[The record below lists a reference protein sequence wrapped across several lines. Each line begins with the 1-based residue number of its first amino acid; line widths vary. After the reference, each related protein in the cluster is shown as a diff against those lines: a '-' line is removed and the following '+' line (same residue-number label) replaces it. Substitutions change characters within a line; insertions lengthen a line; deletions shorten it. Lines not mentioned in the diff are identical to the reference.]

1 MTLRERRSFSGARPR
16 PAGGTPTGVLA
27 VAVVG
32 AACGAD
38 PSPRQ
43 HAEWVAQIDTV
54 GDTIVVR
61 TVSGSEWGVRELVP
75 DVRIGS
81 LEGEEH
87 EMFGQIQ
94 MLATDPRDGS
104 VYIYDRQV
112 PALRKYD
119 AEGRYLATFGGK
131 GGGPGEYENAD
142 SGLGVLSD
150 GRVVLR
156 DPGNARFTVY
166 AADGRYLESWPA
178 RGGMFT
184 ASPIIVSGDGFY
196 NPVFQFTGE
205 WTGSRLV
212 RHDAAGL
219 AGDTLVPPEMGGH
232 VTPSITARTEN
243 ATQTWNVPFAAAVTR
258 AFHSDGYHVG
268 AITDRYQVDL
278 FRPDGTVLRLGREVE
293 PVPVSSGE
301 RAAEEERV
309 TTAMRRLDPSWR
321 WSGPPIPQS
330 KPIIAGITPGSD
342 GRIWVQLHQPGERVP
357 DDELEP
363 GPDGRRPPARFRERV
378 VWDVFEPDG
387 RFLGQVVAP
396 EGFSASPRPVLERDR
411 VWGVM
416 SDDLGVQY
424 LTRFRF
430 DDIEPSG

>member
-1 MTLRERRSFSGARPR
+1 MFFRTGTDGPGARGW
-16 PAGGTPTGVLA
+16 AGAFALAAAVLA
-27 VAVVG
+27 AG
-32 AACGAD
+32 CGAD
-38 PSPRQ
+38 QAARQ
-43 HAEWVAQIDTV
+43 HADWQAQVDTI

-61 TVSGSEWGVRELVP
+61 TIAGSEWGTRELVP
-75 DVRIGS
+75 EVRIGS

-119 AEGRYLATFGGK
+119 ADGRYIATFGRK

-166 AADGRYLESWPA
+166 AADGTYLESWPA

-184 ASPIIVSGDGFY
+184 AAPLIVSGDGFY
-196 NPVFQFTGE
+196 NPIFQFSGA
-205 WTGSRLV
+205 WTGTRLV
-212 RHDAAGL
+212 RHDAAGM
-219 AGDTLVPPEMGGH
+219 AGDTLVPPDMGGY
-232 VTPSITARTEN
+232 TAPTVSAQMEN
-243 ATQTWNVPFAAAVTR
+243 SSQTWNVPFSPIAR
-258 AFHSDGYHVG
+258 RSFHPDGYYVG
-268 AITDRYQVDL
+268 GVSDRYQVDL
-278 FRPDGTVLRLGREVE
+278 FRPDGTVLRLGRDAE
-293 PVPVSSGE
+293 PVAVSAGE
-301 RAAEEERV
+301 RAAEEDRV

-321 WSGPPIPQS
+321 WNGPPIPPI
-330 KPIIAGITPGSD
+330 KPIFADISPARD

-363 GPDGRRPPARFRERV
+363 GPDGRRPLARFRERV

-387 RFLGQVVAP
+387 RYLGQVFAP
-396 EGFSASPRPVLERDR
+396 EGFSTSPRPALDRDR

-416 SDDLGVQY
+416 RDDLGVEY
-424 LTRFRF
+424 LTRFRIA
-430 DDIEPSG
+430 DSDRPG